1 MNSHDHLQKNQK
13 SIQNWLKTKCVENS
27 SRARDYW
34 EEVLTECDDVSEGVY
49 QDYMTL

>member
-27 SRARDYW
+27 SW

>member
-13 SIQNWLKTKCVENS
+13 NIQNWLKMKCENNS
-27 SRARDYW
+27 NVRDYW
-34 EEVLTECDDVSEGVY
+34 EEVLTECNDVSEEAY